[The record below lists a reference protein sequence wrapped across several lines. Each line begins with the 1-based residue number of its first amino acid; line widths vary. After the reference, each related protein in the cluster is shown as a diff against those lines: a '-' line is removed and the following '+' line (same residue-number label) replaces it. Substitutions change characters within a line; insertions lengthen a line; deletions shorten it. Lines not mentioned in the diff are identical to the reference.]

1 MANRY
6 RDITHSTTSDGTE
19 YINNPIYPDI
29 PLSDQDY
36 YVISTGGDRYDTL
49 AQQFYNDHTLWWII
63 AMVNNSERASL
74 IVEPG
79 VQLRIP
85 ADKDK
90 IIELYNQVNN
100 RR

>member
-6 RDITHSTTSDGTE
+6 RDISKSKTSDGIE
-19 YINNPIYPDI
+19 YINNPIYPEI
-29 PLSDQDY
+29 PLSDRDY

-49 AQQFYNDHTLWWII
+49 AKQFYSDYTLWWII
-63 AMVNNSERASL
+63 AMANNSERSSL

-90 IIELYNQVNN
+90 ILQLYNQVNKK
-100 RR
+100 R

>member
-6 RDITHSTTSDGTE
+6 RDIARLRTTDGVE
-19 YINNPIYPDI
+19 YVMNTIYPEI

-49 AQQFYNDHTLWWII
+49 AQQFYSDHTLWWII
-63 AMVNNSERASL
+63 AAANNSERASL

-85 ADKDK
+85 ADVQGA
-90 IIELYNQVNN
+90 LQLFRQVNKT
-100 RR
+100 R

>member
-6 RDITHSTTSDGTE
+6 RDVQHSVTSDGIE
-19 YINNPIYPDI
+19 YVNNPIYPEI

-36 YVISTGGDRYDTL
+36 YVISAGGDRYDTL
-49 AQQFYNDHTLWWII
+49 AEQFYSDYTLWWVI
-63 AMVNNSERASL
+63 AMANNSERASL

-85 ADKDK
+85 ADKDR
-90 IIELYNQVNN
+90 ILQLYRQVNKT
-100 RR
+100 R

>member
-6 RDITHSTTSDGTE
+6 RDIARLRTTDGVE
-19 YINNPIYPDI
+19 YVANTIYPEI

-49 AQQFYNDHTLWWII
+49 AQQFYSDHTLWWII
-63 AMVNNSERASL
+63 AAANNSERASL
-74 IVEPG
+74 VVQPG

-85 ADKDK
+85 TDIQGAL
-90 IIELYNQVNN
+90 EVFRQVNKSQ
-100 RR
+100 

>member
-6 RDITHSTTSDGTE
+6 RDTKHLRTTDGTE
-19 YINNPIYPDI
+19 YIANAIYPDI

-36 YVISTGGDRYDTL
+36 YVMSTGGDRYDTL

-74 IVEPG
+74 IVQPG

-85 ADKDK
+85 ANKDK
-90 IIELYNQVNN
+90 IVELYNQVNKK
-100 RR
+100 R

>member
-6 RDITHSTTSDGTE
+6 RDIARLRTTDGVE
-19 YINNPIYPDI
+19 YIMNTIYPEI

-49 AQQFYNDHTLWWII
+49 AQQFYSDYTLWWII
-63 AMVNNSERASL
+63 AAANTSQRASL

-85 ADKDK
+85 AD
-90 IIELYNQVNN
+90 IQGALQLFRQVNKT
-100 RR
+100 R

>member
-49 AQQFYNDHTLWWII
+49 AQQFYSDYSLWWII
-63 AMVNNSERASL
+63 AMANNSERASL

-85 ADKDK
+85 ANKEN
-90 IIELYNQVNN
+90 ILQLYRSINKS
-100 RR
+100 R

>member
-6 RDITHSTTSDGTE
+6 RDTKRSKTSDGVE

-49 AQQFYNDHTLWWII
+49 AQQFYSDHTLWWII
-63 AMVNNSERASL
+63 AMANNSERASL

-79 VQLRIP
+79 IQLRIP

-90 IIELYNQVNN
+90 IIQLYRDTNKL
-100 RR
+100 R

>member
-6 RDITHSTTSDGTE
+6 RDIARLRTTDGVE
-19 YINNPIYPDI
+19 YIMNTIYPEI

-36 YVISTGGDRYDTL
+36 YVISTGGDRYDNL
-49 AQQFYNDHTLWWII
+49 AQQFYSDYTLWWVI
-63 AMVNNSERASL
+63 AAANNSERASL

-85 ADKDK
+85 TDIQGAL
-90 IIELYNQVNN
+90 ELFRQVNKT
-100 RR
+100 R

>member
-6 RDITHSTTSDGTE
+6 RDIARLRTTDGVE
-19 YINNPIYPDI
+19 YVMNTIYPEI

-63 AMVNNSERASL
+63 AAANNSERASL
-74 IVEPG
+74 MVEPG

-85 ADKDK
+85 TDIQGALDLFRQ
-90 IIELYNQVNN
+90 IN
-100 RR
+100 RKR